1 MNVRNRYFVRIWKH
15 GIDDPR
21 PLYAG
26 WIYAHSAS
34 EATRKAAD
42 SWSDQPVDF
51 ALITIDKAD
60 QSESLST
67 VRPPGTIQ

>member
-1 MNVRNRYFVRIWKH
+1 MNVRNRYFVRVWKH
-15 GIDDPR
+15 GIDDAR

-34 EATRKAAD
+34 EAAAD

-51 ALITIDKAD
+51 ALITVDKAD
-60 QSESLST
+60 PEPVST
-67 VRPPGTIQ
+67 VRTPTTIQ